1 MWSPAHIHSVLEMRC
16 SSPLTASGWPERYRR
31 GPPARYVLAHQFH
44 HLPNTEREHMKYKM
58 SGGIKVFRNK
68 NGMYRRGFTAT
79 TRSLYGHHHSYLG
92 KEKRGLLLAGSSSSH
107 ASSLGDG
114 VATG

>member
-1 MWSPAHIHSVLEMRC
+1 
-16 SSPLTASGWPERYRR
+16 
-31 GPPARYVLAHQFH
+31 
-44 HLPNTEREHMKYKM
+44 MKYKM

-68 NGMYRRGFTAT
+68 NDMCRRGITAT

-92 KEKRGLLLAGSSSSH
+92 KEKRGLLLAGSSSSP

-114 VATG
+114 VAIG